1 MTQQSSLSDSSL
13 AQIALTTKTGVA
25 LILIQ
30 SFYLTIQQLQTHKLL
45 LEIKYLKLY
54 IYVCI

>member
-13 AQIALTTKTGVA
+13 AEIALTTKTGVA